1 MPLKAAC
8 RKRANSS
15 QAKRPAKKVKV
26 KEDDTLL
33 ILELVIEL
41 IVVKDDS
48 NNTSMDLGLEDSTL
62 SKVLNLFE
70 EERLRTVSDTP
81 KVVGC
86 DKKGRMVSA
95 SNNACSC
102 DALSDFVNLAA
113 V

>member
-1 MPLKAAC
+1 MPLKAAR
-8 RKRANSS
+8 RKHANSS

-41 IVVKDDS
+41 IVIEDDS

-62 SKVLNLFE
+62 SKVLNPFE
-70 EERLRTVSDTP
+70 EERLRTISDTP
-81 KVVGC
+81 KVVGR

-95 SNNACSC
+95 SNSARGYN
-102 DALSDFVNLAA
+102 ALSDFVDLVA